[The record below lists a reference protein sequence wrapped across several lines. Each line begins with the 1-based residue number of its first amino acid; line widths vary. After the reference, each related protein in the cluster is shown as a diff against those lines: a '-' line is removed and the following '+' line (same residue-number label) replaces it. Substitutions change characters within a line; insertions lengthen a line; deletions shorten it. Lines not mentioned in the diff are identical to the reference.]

1 MTDLTK
7 NKKALGLLKLE
18 DIHRIEAAPKEE
30 VLFFDGMN
38 WGPCKQRYLSLHFTY
53 RLKPQELTKP
63 SPPWELLSDWV
74 KYVARDKGGVLWGF
88 DSEPYVEGSI
98 WVLDFSEEAEASDL
112 MPLKIDPGTCDWRD
126 SLVKRPDL

>member
-7 NKKALGLLKLE
+7 NKKALGLLKPE

-63 SPPWELLSDWV
+63 SPPWEHLADWV
-74 KYVARDKGGVLWGF
+74 KYVARDEDGVLWCF
-88 DSEPYVEGSI
+88 ESEPELLEKRGV
-98 WVLDFSEEAEASDL
+98 WVAYIDHTLGIPT
-112 MPLKIDPGTCDWRD
+112 MLKIDPGTCDWRD